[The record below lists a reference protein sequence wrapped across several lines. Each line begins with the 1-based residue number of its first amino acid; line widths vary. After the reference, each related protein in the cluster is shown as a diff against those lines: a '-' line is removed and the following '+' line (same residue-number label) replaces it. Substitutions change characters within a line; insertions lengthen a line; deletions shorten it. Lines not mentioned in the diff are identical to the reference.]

1 MALQRRVE
9 RDRAVSE
16 GTDLPFSMSSL
27 TAESSPLNSVSG
39 RSGGVSPQVIDDST
53 SIDINITAET
63 VAK

>member
-16 GTDLPFSMSSL
+16 GTDLPISMISPTVEL
-27 TAESSPLNSVSG
+27 SPLNSMSG
-39 RSGGVSPQVIDDST
+39 RSGGASPQVIDDST